1 MIGIL
6 GNVIFTVSSF
16 KVLTFSGLTKD
27 VSVRTVEH
35 EVIGMKPKTEFIG
48 PDLKPVSFDM
58 RLDANLGVNPQDE
71 IDNLEYLCENGI
83 ICVLIL
89 GDKVHGEY
97 LITGISQS
105 FDHFYRDGTLLKASI
120 NVKLKEYN

>member
-58 RLDANLGVNPQDE
+58 RLDANLGVNPQAE

-89 GDKVHGEY
+89 GEKVHGEY

-120 NVKLKEYN
+120 NVKLKEHN

>member
-6 GNVIFTVSSF
+6 GNVVFVASSF
-16 KVLTFSGLTKD
+16 KVLTFTGMTKE
-27 VSVRTVEH
+27 VSVRTHEH

-58 RLDANLGVNPQDE
+58 RLDSSLGVSPQRE
-71 IDNLEYLCENGI
+71 IDNLEFMCENGI

-89 GDKVHGEY
+89 GNRVHGEF
-97 LITGISQS
+97 LITNISES
-105 FDHFYRDGTLLKASI
+105 FDHFYRDGALLKASI
-120 NVKLKEYN
+120 SVKLKEYN